1 MHIDTWGIAMRKT
14 ATVLAITALLAT
26 GCGGGDET
34 SDEGAADTAEVDIVD
49 SAEETSAVEQA
60 ADLSELS
67 EAIAALEEKIDSL
80 ADHFVTNN
88 DGSSSFAPA
97 DAVEVVSENRY
108 GFTFP
113 LPSGT
118 EAEFGGISDDE
129 ATNDSGTL
137 IASSGGVSVLL
148 LWLTDEDPL
157 SPSESVVSS
166 FEVLQD
172 STALDF
178 SLLAAGADSFT
189 VDEQDAAYATFTASD
204 TDTDETVG
212 VAVIGGWTCETLGR
226 SFALTVTGTDQD
238 SVSTSFFELVN
249 GFACGS

>member
-1 MHIDTWGIAMRKT
+1 MRKT
-14 ATVLAITALLAT
+14 TTLLAITALLAS
-26 GCGGGDET
+26 GCGGGDGDDAVAED
-34 SDEGAADTAEVDIVD
+34 SAADTAEVDIVD

-67 EAIAALEEKIDSL
+67 DAVAALEEKIDALS
-80 ADHFVTNN
+80 DHFVTND

-113 LPSGT
+113 LPAGT

-148 LWLTDEDPL
+148 LWLTNEDPL

-178 SLLAAGADSFT
+178 SLLGAGADSFT

-204 TDTDETVG
+204 TDTEETVG
-212 VAVIGGWTCETLGR
+212 VAVIGGWTCEALGR

>member
-1 MHIDTWGIAMRKT
+1 MKKT
-14 ATVLAITALLAT
+14 TTVLAITALLAS
-26 GCGGGDET
+26 GCGGGDDDAAAED
-34 SDEGAADTAEVDIVD
+34 SAADTAEVDIVD

-67 EAIAALEEKIDSL
+67 DAIAALEEKIDALS
-80 ADHFVTNN
+80 DHFVTND

-212 VAVIGGWTCETLGR
+212 VAVIGGWTCEALGR

>member
-1 MHIDTWGIAMRKT
+1 MKKT
-14 ATVLAITALLAT
+14 TTVLAITALLAS
-26 GCGGGDET
+26 GCGGGDGDDAVAED
-34 SDEGAADTAEVDIVD
+34 SAADTAEVDIVD

-67 EAIAALEEKIDSL
+67 DAIAALEEKIDALS
-80 ADHFVTNN
+80 DHFVTND

-113 LPSGT
+113 LPAGT

-148 LWLTDEDPL
+148 LWLTNEDPL

-204 TDTDETVG
+204 TDTEETVG
-212 VAVIGGWTCETLGR
+212 VAVIGGWTCEALGR

>member
-1 MHIDTWGIAMRKT
+1 MKKT
-14 ATVLAITALLAT
+14 TTVLAITALLAS
-26 GCGGGDET
+26 GCGGGDGDDAAAED
-34 SDEGAADTAEVDIVD
+34 SAADTAEVDIVD

-67 EAIAALEEKIDSL
+67 DAIAALEEKIDALS
-80 ADHFVTNN
+80 DHFVTND

-113 LPSGT
+113 LPAGT

-148 LWLTDEDPL
+148 LWLTNEDPL

>member
-1 MHIDTWGIAMRKT
+1 MRKT
-14 ATVLAITALLAT
+14 TTLLAITALLAS
-26 GCGGGDET
+26 GCGGGDGDDAVAED
-34 SDEGAADTAEVDIVD
+34 SAADTAEVDIVD

-60 ADLSELS
+60 ADLSQLS
-67 EAIAALEEKIDSL
+67 DAVAALEEKIDALS
-80 ADHFVTNN
+80 DHFVTND

-113 LPSGT
+113 LPAGT

-148 LWLTDEDPL
+148 LWLTNEDPL

-178 SLLAAGADSFT
+178 SLLGAGADSFT

-204 TDTDETVG
+204 TDTEETVG
-212 VAVIGGWTCETLGR
+212 VAVIGGWTCEALGR

>member
-1 MHIDTWGIAMRKT
+1 MRKT
-14 ATVLAITALLAT
+14 TTVLAIAALLAS
-26 GCGGGDET
+26 GCGGEDDDAVAED
-34 SDEGAADTAEVDIVD
+34 SAADTAEVDIVD

-67 EAIAALEEKIDSL
+67 DAIAALEEKIDALS
-80 ADHFVTNN
+80 DHFVTND

-113 LPSGT
+113 LPAGT

-148 LWLTDEDPL
+148 LWLTNEDPL

-204 TDTDETVG
+204 TDTEETVG
-212 VAVIGGWTCETLGR
+212 VAVIGGWTCEALGR

>member
-1 MHIDTWGIAMRKT
+1 MRKT
-14 ATVLAITALLAT
+14 TTVLAIAALLAS
-26 GCGGGDET
+26 GCGGGDDDAAAED
-34 SDEGAADTAEVDIVD
+34 SAADTAEVDIVD

-67 EAIAALEEKIDSL
+67 DAIAALEEKIDALS
-80 ADHFVTNN
+80 DHFVTND

-97 DAVEVVSENRY
+97 EAVEVVSENRY

-113 LPSGT
+113 LPAGT

-148 LWLTDEDPL
+148 LWLTNEDPL

-178 SLLAAGADSFT
+178 SLLASGADSFT

-204 TDTDETVG
+204 TDTEETVG
-212 VAVIGGWTCETLGR
+212 VAVIGGWTCEALGR
-226 SFALTVTGTDQD
+226 SFALTATGTDQD